1 MIIMIIIIIII
12 IRIIVIIIIIPMHL
26 IFLTTKILIEYIILY
41 CSNNQLTEFPNLPN
55 KWKALLNRVSVDWH
69 PEKVK

>member
-1 MIIMIIIIIII
+1 MIII
-12 IRIIVIIIIIPMHL
+12 VPMHL
-26 IFLTTKILIEYIILY
+26 IIFTTKILIEYIILY

-55 KWKALLNRVSVDWH
+55 KRKVLLNRVSVDWH